1 MKRKI
6 IKILCILAA
15 AAAAIICGGFLG
27 SFLLQKAIHRQ
38 ITPKDYEY
46 EIISEKNKTCRLTE
60 YHGASHAELM
70 IPEIID
76 GYTVVE
82 LGEHLF
88 SGCVNLT
95 GEIHIPETVTV
106 IEEGAFFYCM
116 RLEGVLELP
125 EGLISI
131 GDKAFYKCEGLTG
144 IKGGEVTLPNG
155 EKKTLVF
162 PKTLTSIGDLAFC
175 RCSGIVAELEFPE
188 AITYI
193 GEGAFHS
200 CSGLYGSVVWPE
212 NIERIERITF
222 YGCSGLNGSLTLPE
236 GVTVIGDSAF
246 EGCGLRGELILP
258 EKVTIYKDA
267 FVNCNFSGDLVLP
280 ATKWM
285 WRESADSLEKF
296 FDVDD
301 FDTIIDRIS
310 EDDIQVVDAGV
321 EIFLDIQQRY
331 IKYDENTGCLCGVI
345 EVSGYMDDDGNME
358 QVEPDKAISVIFKP
372 VGIDSDQLIIVQGL
386 YMEDDLYY
394 FETDISRFE
403 SDGRYCI
410 CAASSEYYNMYGAVT
425 SAENISEKVMFDVLN
440 EKYDLPE
447 GVIVNSD
454 TVYIHY
460 ANPGILYIRRK

>member
-6 IKILCILAA
+6 IKVLCILAA
-15 AAAAIICGGFLG
+15 ATAAVICGGFLG
-27 SFLLQKAIHRQ
+27 SFLLQKAIHRE

-46 EIISEKNKTCRLTE
+46 EIISEEDKTCRLTE
-60 YHGASHAELM
+60 YHGAGYAELM
-70 IPEIID
+70 IPGIID

-82 LGEHLF
+82 LGESLF
-88 SGCVNLT
+88 SGYVNLT

-106 IEEGAFFYCM
+106 IEDYAFYYCM
-116 RLEGVLELP
+116 RLNGVLELP

-144 IKGGEVTLPNG
+144 IKGGNVTLSNG
-155 EKKTLVF
+155 ETKTLTF
-162 PKTLTSIGDLAFC
+162 PETLTSIGDLAFFG
-175 RCSGIVAELEFPE
+175 CSGIVAELEFPE

-212 NIERIERITF
+212 NITRIERITF
-222 YGCSGLNGSLTLPE
+222 HSCSGLNGSLTLPE
-236 GVTVIGDSAF
+236 SVTYIGEYAF
-246 EGCGLRGELILP
+246 KGCGLEGELILP
-258 EKVTIYKDA
+258 EKVTIHKGA

-280 ATKWM
+280 ATKWKT
-285 WRESADSLEKF
+285 SADPLEMF

-321 EIFLDIQQRY
+321 EIFLDIQQKS
-331 IKYDENTGCLCGVI
+331 IKYDENTGCLSGEI
-345 EVSGYMDDDGNME
+345 EVLGYMDNDGNME
-358 QVEPDKAISVIFKP
+358 QVEPDKAVSVIFEP
-372 VGIDSDQLIIVQGL
+372 VGIDSDQLIIAQGL
-386 YMEDDLYY
+386 YQEDDIYY
-394 FETDISRFE
+394 FETDISQFE

-410 CAASSEYYNMYGAVT
+410 YAASSEYYDMYGAVT
-425 SAENISEKVMFDVLN
+425 SVGNISEEVMFDVPN

-447 GVIVNSD
+447 GIIVNSD

-460 ANPGILYIRRK
+460 ANPGILYIRMK